1 MIEYEYIIS
10 IRDLVD
16 RANELKL
23 NLKDM
28 LIIKAPQDLGY
39 LMIYQTKEKKGNG

>member
-1 MIEYEYIIS
+1 MIEHEYFIS

-23 NLKDM
+23 DLKDIM
-28 LIIKAPQDLGY
+28 VIKSAQDPGY
-39 LMIYQTKEKKGNG
+39 RMIYQTKKKKDNG